1 MHVYYSSL
9 QIINSTWSNIC
20 RILTCSTR
28 IVLWIIIRIICLP
41 CFETFTNFSP
51 EIKHCPCGKKWGE
64 KLHLRSLEKANM
76 ESNYLW
82 KPYLCVVS
90 ENILGEGTIRKI
102 WEAVTREWGKQKEKA
117 LGDRCESYFSSPL
130 SPQWRERLCEVI
142 SFWHVL
148 GKDKQKQSRALNSH
162 RKPLS
167 TRAHTACAIHKWKLR
182 CCCPKWLIV

>member
-1 MHVYYSSL
+1 MHVYYFL
-9 QIINSTWSNIC
+9 LEIINSTRSNIC

-28 IVLWIIIRIICLP
+28 TVLWILIRIICLP
-41 CFETFTNFSP
+41 CFEMFPNFSP
-51 EIKHCPCGKKWGE
+51 EIKRCPGGEKWGKSCIWE
-64 KLHLRSLEKANM
+64 SLEKANM

-102 WEAVTREWGKQKEKA
+102 WEAVTREWENRRRKLWVTDVKA
-117 LGDRCESYFSSPL
+117 TFPSPF

-167 TRAHTACAIHKWKLR
+167 THAHHSLCNTQVKAQS
-182 CCCPKWLIV
+182 PKWLIV